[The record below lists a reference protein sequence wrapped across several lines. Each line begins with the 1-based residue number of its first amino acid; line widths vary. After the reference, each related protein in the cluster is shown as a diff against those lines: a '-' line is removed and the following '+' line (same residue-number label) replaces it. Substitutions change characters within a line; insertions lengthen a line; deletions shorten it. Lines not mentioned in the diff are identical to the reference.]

1 MAKKREQE
9 QPPLSRTDLL
19 GGENQAI
26 QRLIGAHARTQL
38 ANVHI
43 ADIDPNPFNPRQI
56 GRAHV

>member
-26 QRLIGAHARTQL
+26 QRLIGAHARTQPPMCISPIL
-38 ANVHI
+38 TPTLQPAPGH
-43 ADIDPNPFNPRQI
+43 R
-56 GRAHV
+56 GY